1 MAQQRC
7 GPEEAFELLRT
18 VSQRRN
24 IKLREVAANL
34 VTAIQGDV

>member
-7 GPEEAFELLRT
+7 SPDEAFNLLRA

-34 VTAIQGDV
+34 VATVQSTS